1 MPVVSR
7 MRFSPVKDSPVLDH
21 ATHSKI
27 SCLTLSTR
35 QRFPNLVRRISAIID
50 KGSPSANALPLE

>member
-7 MRFSPVKDSPVLDH
+7 MRFSSVKDSPVLDH

-27 SCLTLSTR
+27 SSMTLSTR
-35 QRFPNLVRRISAIID
+35 QHFPNLVRRISAIIE
-50 KGSPSANALPLE
+50 KGSWSASGLPLE